1 MTDQTHTRTVDFE
14 LRDNSDGLTL
24 AGYAAVFD
32 APAQI
37 SDWKGTYTETI
48 ARGAFTRAI
57 RANPR
62 PVVQFDHGQHPL
74 LGSIPIAA
82 LQSLREDQRG
92 LFMEATLHDNW
103 LTEPV
108 RDAITSGAITG
119 MSFRFSV
126 PDGGEDF
133 DTATNTR
140 TVNDVN
146 LYELGPV
153 VFPAYDGTT
162 VGVRAQELA
171 VALEDPTARHDL
183 AIALLLTGTEER
195 TDDPTEDVASE
206 DVAEPVTE
214 EPTNTADPEEE
225 VSAPNTAARYATL
238 YAVRTE
244 QTLRRST

>member
-92 LFMEATLHDNW
+92 LYMEATLHDNW

-126 PDGGEDF
+126 PDGGDMNPLAEP
-133 DTATNTR
+133 DTLRTAILAAKVVTR
-140 TVNDVN
+140 KIESAHFLPMNHGDAGIRPMT
-146 LYELGPV
+146 
-153 VFPAYDGTT
+153 
-162 VGVRAQELA
+162 GVEEHLLA
-171 VALEDPTARHDL
+171 VAAGDPSPETDGDL
-183 AIALLLTGTEER
+183 
-195 TDDPTEDVASE
+195 P
-206 DVAEPVTE
+206 
-214 EPTNTADPEEE
+214 
-225 VSAPNTAARYATL
+225 
-238 YAVRTE
+238 
-244 QTLRRST
+244 